1 MRHYCDRV
9 SAGRRCDIT
18 VIGLVQAEDET
29 LVIGLVQAGL
39 VQAEDATVIGLVQA
53 EDVTLL

>member
-18 VIGLVQAEDET
+18 DI
-29 LVIGLVQAGL
+29 
-39 VQAEDATVIGLVQA
+39 TVIGLVQA

>member
-18 VIGLVQAEDET
+18 VIGLVQAED
-29 LVIGLVQAGL
+29 
-39 VQAEDATVIGLVQA
+39 
-53 EDVTLL
+53 VTLLL